1 MVALEKLNINLKK
14 SWRLDKSPGVMIT
27 SPYRGI
33 KHFPLPIRSC
43 RFRFCVVTGM
53 TFNQFK
59 YFISLDLYVVPL
71 LPSLCENR
79 PCSEFFQFVFSCIRT
94 EYRETVSL
102 RIQSKWGEIR
112 TRKTP
117 NIDTFHALPFKGVV
131 KKHIS

>member
-53 TFNQFK
+53 TFNQCK

-117 NIDTFHALPFKGVV
+117 NTDTFHALPFKGVV

>member
-43 RFRFCVVTGM
+43 RFRFYVVTGM

-59 YFISLDLYVVPL
+59 YFISLDLYVVPHCVKTVRVRSFSSSYFPAFGL
-71 LPSLCENR
+71 NTERHYLS
-79 PCSEFFQFVFSCIRT
+79 VFSPNAGKYGP
-94 EYRETVSL
+94 EKL
-102 RIQSKWGEIR
+102 R
-112 TRKTP
+112 TRTLF
-117 NIDTFHALPFKGVV
+117 THCLLKG
-131 KKHIS
+131 